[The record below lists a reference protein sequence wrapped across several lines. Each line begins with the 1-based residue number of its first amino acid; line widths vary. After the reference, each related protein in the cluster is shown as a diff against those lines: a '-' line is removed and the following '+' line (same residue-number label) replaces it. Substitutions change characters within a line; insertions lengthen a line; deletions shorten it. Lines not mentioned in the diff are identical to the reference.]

1 MDHRI
6 IDSQHNWPNP
16 VNDADSGQP
25 STWQGWGFDGQ
36 NNSYDNYA
44 QSVSQNVFDQF
55 LNGGTYASPET
66 QVIKKKQ
73 GSVDSDHDLQMGF
86 HVASAPSLADKHGHN
101 LPDNMQTNSSPAV
114 DYAGSDCGQAAV
126 SFDNKCDE
134 TCKAS
139 PESHS
144 SKELHPEPLQVPRL
158 SQNMMSLAIGQG
170 GNEHAKHEIDV
181 KLEQSSSMMGSLL
194 NTPAFQHD
202 QGHPSRMN
210 FQSPFQSQN
219 STSRLQQQQVLPNGP
234 IPAKRR
240 QKGQTEMFRSQGI
253 QGPGGSRSNI
263 VSFPNLSSQLPA
275 YQNDLISTSSSSS
288 NETINFNGSQQQTQ
302 NYLPQVPIPSTTALY
317 NSTMPF
323 PPNHNQQPNLSSGSM
338 SVGQI
343 AIIRQEQ
350 ISRLRGDIF
359 DEVKLHLQ
367 IMTAYFTHALKHL
380 CRDVSP
386 AAAQA
391 KQHWLES
398 AKAWFSTVPE
408 AWKTNL
414 PVTQSRSHPVEKML
428 IQKLHIQGLIEAQRR
443 HKMANKTWPHTPEEW
458 KQDISITAHWE
469 ELKLMKTWTAMFN
482 GMLQDLRSK
491 FPLLEDALEEIRAGG
506 GWDQLLGGGGD
517 DVKIET
523 DEDS

>member
-16 VNDADSGQP
+16 VNDSDSGQP
-25 STWQGWGFDGQ
+25 STWQDWDFDGQ

-44 QSVSQNVFDQF
+44 QSVAQNVFDEF
-55 LNGGTYASPET
+55 LNGGTSASPDT

-73 GSVDSDHDLQMGF
+73 GSVGSEHGCQMGF
-86 HVASAPSLADKHGHN
+86 HVASAPSLAEKHGNN
-101 LPDNMQTNSSPAV
+101 LQDNMQPTSCPAA
-114 DYAGSDCGQAAV
+114 DYGGSDCGQAAV
-126 SFDNKCDE
+126 SVDNKCDE
-134 TCKAS
+134 TCRAS

-158 SQNMMSLAIGQG
+158 DQNMMSLAIGQG

-181 KLEQSSSMMGSLL
+181 KLEKSSSMMGSLL
-194 NTPAFQHD
+194 NTPAFQYD
-202 QGHPSRMN
+202 QGRPLSIH

-219 STSRLQQQQVLPNGP
+219 NTSRVQQQQILPNGP

-240 QKGQTEMFRSQGI
+240 QKGQTEMLRSQGI
-253 QGPGGSRSNI
+253 QGLQGSRSNI

-288 NETINFNGSQQQTQ
+288 NETINFNGGQQQTQ
-302 NYLPQVPIPSTTALY
+302 NYLPQLHIPSITAFY
-317 NSTMPF
+317 NPPMPF
-323 PPNHNQQPNLSSGSM
+323 PPNHNQQQNLSSSSM
-338 SVGQI
+338 TVGQI

-359 DEVKLHLQ
+359 NEVKLHLQ

-380 CRDVSP
+380 SRDFSP

-398 AKAWFSTVPE
+398 AKVWLSTVPE
-408 AWKTNL
+408 AWKNNL
-414 PVTQSRSHPVEKML
+414 PVTQSRSHPVEKMI
-428 IQKLHIQGLIEAQRR
+428 IQKIHIQGLVEAARR
-443 HKMANKTWPHTPEEW
+443 HKIPNKTWPHTPEEW

-506 GWDQLLGGGGD
+506 GWDQLLGGD
-517 DVKIET
+517 DVKTET